1 MDGFEVTTGRIGTA
15 AAGVGDASAA
25 LGREVATMHDLLAE
39 IQAGWQSSEAA
50 PRFAAAMQGYL
61 EEARQLKDALLGQ
74 ADALAATGR
83 SFEATEASIAA
94 AFSGGGQ

>member
-1 MDGFEVTTGRIGTA
+1 MDGFEITTGRIGTV
-15 AAGVGDASAA
+15 AAGVGQAGAA
-25 LGREVATMHDLLAE
+25 LGREIATMDDLLAE

-61 EEARQLKDALLGQ
+61 EEARRLKDSLVGQ
-74 ADALAATGR
+74 AEALAATGR

-94 AFSGGGQ
+94 AFSGGGP